1 MTPALRSAMI
11 TIAPRCRRVYA
22 DGRMETRSPGYDVK
36 TTGYRVGT
44 ATFQIRTL
52 LDQRQFS
59 DPDGA
64 AERAGIS
71 ATSWPNFGT
80 VWPAGLALA
89 EEMSRFPVEG
99 KSILEVGC
107 GIGLPSLVLQQRGAN
122 ITATDHHPLAE
133 EFLRHNTDL
142 NGLAP
147 IHFFK
152 AAWMEPQLDSGR
164 FDLIIGSDLLYEQ
177 DHPTLLAGFLAAHA
191 NPACQVLLVDPG
203 RSQCSQFSALMAA
216 QGYARTESRL
226 RLPERN
232 TPFFPGRLFS
242 FVRAHA

>member
-1 MTPALRSAMI
+1 MTPALLSTMNNV
-11 TIAPRCRRVYA
+11 APRCRRVYA
-22 DGRMETRSPGYDVK
+22 DESMETHSPGYDVK

-59 DPDGA
+59 DPDGS
-64 AERAGIS
+64 AEQAGIS

-99 KSILEVGC
+99 KHILEVGC

-122 ITATDHHPLAE
+122 ITATDYHPLAE

-142 NGLAP
+142 NALAP
-147 IHFFK
+147 IPFFK
-152 AAWMEPQLDSGR
+152 AAWMEPQLDCGR

-177 DHPTLLAGFLAAHA
+177 DHPALLAGFLAAHA
-191 NPACQVLLVDPG
+191 EPACQVLLVDPG
-203 RSQCSQFSALMAA
+203 RSQCSQFSSLMAA

-242 FVRAHA
+242 FVRANV